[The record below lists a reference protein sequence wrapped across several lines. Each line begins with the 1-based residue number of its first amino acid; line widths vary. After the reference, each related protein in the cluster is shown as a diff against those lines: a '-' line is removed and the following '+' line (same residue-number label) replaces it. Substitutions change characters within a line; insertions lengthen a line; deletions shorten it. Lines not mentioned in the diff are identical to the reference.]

1 MAGISAS
8 DGCGRASRDIR
19 RVRPLRAHACARPPA
34 GTRSTSPDEERTAPL
49 ELPAAL
55 RQPRHDGDEEQDRAQ
70 QPGGTPDLV
79 DRQGRW

>member
-1 MAGISAS
+1 M
-8 DGCGRASRDIR
+8 
-19 RVRPLRAHACARPPA
+19 
-34 GTRSTSPDEERTAPL
+34 TDEERTAPL

-70 QPGGTPDLV
+70 QPGGTPHLV